1 MNPIHKQIAAI
12 VSQALQIP
20 EVVYNRLNIIPHTSA
35 IHPQFLK
42 YQPLLNSFREWRYM
56 GQASPEYLAESGFFC
71 INEADTVKCFC
82 CGLTLQGW
90 KRDFNPDEQHKHYRK
105 RCLYLCLKEN
115 THPELDHLK
124 TFIIVEMLFS
134 LGKRTFIRKFITAS
148 NTLTALE
155 NENRIFLVLYY
166 FIKNIFLTFR

>member
-42 YQPLLNSFREWRYM
+42 YQHRLNSFREWRYM

-124 TFIIVEMLFS
+124 TCIICMEKKS
-134 LGKRTFIRKFITAS
+134 HYA
-148 NTLTALE
+148 
-155 NENRIFLVLYY
+155 FLPCGHICACHECLIQIVKCPLCNGDIAGV
-166 FIKNIFLTFR
+166 IKVYI